1 MEDPLKLCADLNA
14 IFRPHS
20 GGWLDRDT
28 LHRVRAL
35 CRAAADAAGDLQCR
49 LELGRVE
56 HCAAQLH
63 SHRDPRVDVLREQ
76 VLVSLERVEQRAR
89 MSRAPA

>member
-14 IFRPHS
+14 ILRPQS

-28 LHRVRAL
+28 LGRVRDL
-35 CRAAADAAGDLQCR
+35 CRAVAEAAGDLQCR
-49 LELGRVE
+49 LELGTVE
-56 HCAAQLH
+56 HCATELH
-63 SHRDPRVDVLREQ
+63 SHRDRRVDVLREQ
-76 VLVSLERVEQRAR
+76 VLVSLERVEHRAR